1 MSLRLPILFLALI
14 TVASISCKQRS
25 SDAVTG
31 IIQVVIDQEV
41 RPIAQAQIRLIP
53 KAPTDGAKRVDEQ
66 PEDPVNLRGVDTTND
81 TGVFEILAL
90 SSDQTFQEYGL
101 LRNWTYELQIQVPGY
116 YLFTGEVAYAD
127 GGRAVQVE
135 LRQKGNGVDDDT
147 GGVEVVIDGLAMGS
161 VRRGK

>member
-1 MSLRLPILFLALI
+1 M
-14 TVASISCKQRS
+14 
-25 SDAVTG
+25 
-31 IIQVVIDQEV
+31 
-41 RPIAQAQIRLIP
+41 
-53 KAPTDGAKRVDEQ
+53 
-66 PEDPVNLRGVDTTND
+66 
-81 TGVFEILAL
+81 AL